1 MRSEERRIRSEELY
15 RRGNEFRKQGNWQE
29 AINCYIEAAELDP
42 DSPAVEAK
50 AMLDEILN
58 FYNKDAYN
66 P

>member
-1 MRSEERRIRSEELY
+1 MKSEKLTTAEDYYL
-15 RRGNEFRKQGNWQE
+15 RGNEFRKHGQWHE
-29 AINCYIEAAELDP
+29 AINCYLQAMELDP

-50 AMLDEILN
+50 RMLDDILS